1 MRLGAQLL
9 ARLCRLPKQEFK
21 IPNSDGV
28 RRPLCKYR
36 TRVKT
41 CYKIKIGFRDF
52 ASRFSAVLLRL

>member
-36 TRVKT
+36 TNSKNMLQN
-41 CYKIKIGFRDF
+41 KN
-52 ASRFSAVLLRL
+52 RF